1 MIKKILLIILLSL
14 LLPQD
19 EVCEELPV
27 DIWLRVSNDEN
38 NVGNIMKLDMSHG
51 WSGCDG
57 FNVYISVM
65 DLNTGSPVMLVFP
78 LNDWFQMDYS
88 KYIPPKPKSEEEK
101 PFDLDEYLKNN
112 AHKGTKIQKILK

>member
-38 NVGNIMKLDMSHG
+38 NFGNIMKLDMSHG

-78 LNDWFQMDYS
+78 LNDWFQMNYL
-88 KYIPPKPKSEEEK
+88 PPEPKEEEK
-101 PFDLDEYLKNN
+101 PFDLEEYLKKN
-112 AHKGTKIQKILK
+112 AGKSLKIQKKL